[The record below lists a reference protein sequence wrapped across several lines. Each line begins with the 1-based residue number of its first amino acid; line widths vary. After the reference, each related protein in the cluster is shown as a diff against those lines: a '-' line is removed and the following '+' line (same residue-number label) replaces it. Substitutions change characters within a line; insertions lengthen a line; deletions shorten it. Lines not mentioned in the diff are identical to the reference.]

1 MIKNSNDL
9 GEHIFS
15 FATISDTHVNH
26 GEEIS
31 NSAFA
36 VNKRANRR
44 FRSIIADLS
53 RRDISF
59 VIHLGDLVHP
69 VPDAG
74 ILYTQAA
81 EAYREIEANL
91 NVPISYVPGNHDI
104 GDTPVKGA
112 PAKPSTEVMIK
123 SWEKEF
129 GKQYQ
134 AFSHNGVRFI
144 LLNAQLIN
152 SGLMDESNQKKWL
165 ENELATNN
173 ERKFLMLHH
182 PVYLYQPDEPE
193 HYDNTDEPGRSWLLE
208 LIEKY
213 SVEAMFS
220 GHSHNFWYDRI
231 GKTDYYLAPAICFVR
246 LDFSEMQ
253 RQIPPAGSEHGRN
266 DKAKLGYFIVNVYS
280 KGHTVQFVRS
290 FGTEQGLNDKPAR
303 LRKLAKTP
311 RENDN
316 PLIGFDLRQNWA
328 EVVEISPSGGLDEFD
343 RKPARNDYP
352 LLSLIEMGIRDVRI
366 PVSDLRDPIRRERL
380 EKLCHLGLRPS
391 IFSYGIPSNTDLNLI
406 IASRELLID
415 WEITIDWN
423 NLNKLQGDISKI
435 HTKTKLP
442 IFISRMHS
450 KKDVPIGAVYHHVIN
465 HGFATSDSSQLDQLK
480 DLKALGVK
488 GAIFRLSQNDQTST
502 TLKEIDE
509 EVADRGLFASVH
521 FRIAGEDPAV
531 AQEDNKA
538 TCKRMKEA
546 LDVIQ
551 DLSSTRLFCDTLVD
565 HDRGYFPRKGA
576 IDRVGNPNMLLEVI
590 RKAHQK

>member
-231 GKTDYYLAPAICFVR
+231 GTTDYYLAPAICFVR

-328 EVVEISPSGGLDEFD
+328 EVVEIPPSGGLDEFD

-435 HTKTKLP
+435 HAKTKLP

-480 DLKALGVK
+480 DLKALGIK